1 MRLRGNGFG
10 IYDGCGTLNYVS
22 GVEGVCLLHIK
33 HLQQTTMNNANAL
46 RRERKDALIERLL
59 AALKDKQELN
69 ERVLGAAILGGIL
82 GFLIGIGW

>member
-1 MRLRGNGFG
+1 
-10 IYDGCGTLNYVS
+10 
-22 GVEGVCLLHIK
+22 
-33 HLQQTTMNNANAL
+33 MNNANAL

-69 ERVLGAAILGGIL
+69 EKVLGAAILGGIL